1 MGRREYNRC
10 KRFLYGAL
18 YQRPMPAGP
27 KGDETGEKN
36 GGIVIAEN
44 IYDIARQS
52 GVSIATVSR
61 VINGKGNVSE
71 KTRQRVLSVME
82 EAGYRPNIF
91 ARGLGLHSIRM
102 VGVMCS
108 DVADIFY
115 AQAVSCLE
123 NELRGLGYDAI
134 LCCTGDDLAHKQK
147 GIELL
152 LSKHVDAII
161 LVGSVFKELHDNS
174 HIERAAAQ
182 IPVVIINGRFE
193 LPGAYCVLCDDR
205 RAMAANVQALA
216 KAGRRDILY
225 LYDSESFSG
234 ISKLAGYQDGLREA
248 GIAYRDELV
257 VQCGKGL
264 EQAREAVL
272 GVLGQGRRFDGL
284 AAAEDLLAVGALQAL
299 REQGIPVPGEVGVIG
314 FNDSILARCAF
325 PPLSSVDNK
334 VGALCETAV
343 RVLMGVFAGKNVPQ
357 QTVLTADLVRR
368 ESF

>member
-1 MGRREYNRC
+1 M
-10 KRFLYGAL
+10 
-18 YQRPMPAGP
+18 
-27 KGDETGEKN
+27 
-36 GGIVIAEN
+36 
-44 IYDIARQS
+44 
-52 GVSIATVSR
+52 
-61 VINGKGNVSE
+61 SE
-71 KTRQRVLSVME
+71 KTRQRVLGVME
-82 EAGYRPNIF
+82 QSGYRPNIF
-91 ARGLGLHSIRM
+91 ARGLGLHSIQM

-123 NELRGLGYDAI
+123 NELRRLGYDAI

-205 RAMAANVQALA
+205 KAMAGNVRALSGE
-216 KAGRRDILY
+216 GRRNILY

-234 ISKLAGYQDGLREA
+234 ISKLAGYQDGLRDA
-248 GIAYRDELV
+248 GIPYRDELV
-257 VQCGKGL
+257 LQCEKELSNAKETVLAAL
-264 EQAREAVL
+264 ER
-272 GVLGQGRRFDGL
+272 GITFDGI

-299 REQGIPVPGEVGVIG
+299 QERGITVPGEVGVIG
-314 FNDSILARCAF
+314 FNNSVLARCAF

-343 RVLMGVFAGKNVPQ
+343 HLLMGVFEGKNVPQ